1 MPVPIVNFVMAVTAC
16 VAAPGPSS
24 HPLSQ
29 IGGFEMG
36 NEASPGGSIEDR
48 KQIAGGLFFI
58 DDTSVRE
65 PAFANQLENFDN
77 HGIDWTSR
85 VRERAATGAAL
96 LTFAGPKRS

>member
-1 MPVPIVNFVMAVTAC
+1 MNFVMAVTAR
-16 VAAPGPSS
+16 VPAPGTWLGL
-24 HPLSQ
+24 LSQ

-36 NEASPGGSIEDR
+36 NEANPGGSIEDR

-77 HGIDWTSR
+77 PGIEWTSR
-85 VRERAATGAAL
+85 VRKRAATGAAL
-96 LTFAGPKRS
+96 LTFAEPYRS